1 MNTMLRRI
9 PDHISLESIRATW
22 AVGLYLYRMPLPV
35 QPDAQVACWYG
46 EKEGHMKKTIQKLR
60 EVYPKLAVRCFP
72 SFGHGDIINHPALL
86 VSELKCFC
94 EL

>member
-35 QPDAQVACWYG
+35 QPDAQIACWYG
-46 EKEGHMKKTIQKLR
+46 EKEGYMKKRYRSCGQYIPSCLSDAFPASDMETSSTIQ
-60 EVYPKLAVRCFP
+60 RCLYQ
-72 SFGHGDIINHPALL
+72 N
-86 VSELKCFC
+86 
-94 EL
+94 